1 MTWLKKSI
9 TRELEVSLDI
19 VNRRALGRL
28 IFVITIFLFLWPIA
42 EVPGKTHPLPHVSPA
57 MERPEFWIDKVRN
70 PTNVLLRPDQIQKM
84 NDEILKRSDLYL
96 SRVKDLKEDW
106 TREELLE
113 LLKEDWQGFGKTSEI
128 RFGRNGQALN
138 ESFWKELEKNVH
150 AEGIKGQ
157 NQILFG
163 LIVKRTDIRVFPT
176 EEPSLSSPASG
187 DFDRFQHSMISPGSL
202 VALYHVSKDE
212 GWVYLQAPFIR
223 GWVKRD
229 AVAVGSEKRIA
240 VQYVEERER
249 LVITG
254 DFVTLFRDSSFQ
266 EEAFVAQMGD
276 SFPLSRLLQDNRVD
290 EKAYVVRIPSR
301 EKNGRLIFQ
310 EAYISRRADVH
321 PGFLPYTQAN
331 VARQAFKMLHQP
343 YGWGEMFGRR
353 DCSRFIMDIFATFGI
368 VMPRNSMLQA
378 RVGIDLGLAEG
389 RNIREKRAI
398 LEQAP
403 PLASTLRLPG
413 HIMLFLGKQKGRYYV
428 IHSIWG
434 FQNSGRSGVNLE
446 KVGAVVVSDLS
457 LGEGGPNGSLLKRL
471 TDIRFIGEERG
482 SK

>member
-1 MTWLKKSI
+1 M
-9 TRELEVSLDI
+9 EVSLDI

-28 IFVITIFLFLWPIA
+28 IFVITTFLFLWPIA

-57 MERPEFWIDKVRN
+57 MERPGFWADKVGN
-70 PTNVLLRPDQIQKM
+70 STKVLLRPDRIRKM
-84 NDEILKRSDLYL
+84 NDETLNRSDLYL

-106 TREELLE
+106 TREELLD

-128 RFGRNGQALN
+128 RFGRNGQVLN
-138 ESFWKELEKNVH
+138 ESFWKELEKNVY

-157 NQILFG
+157 NQALFG

-212 GWVYLQAPFIR
+212 GWVYVQAPFIR
-223 GWVKRD
+223 GWVRRE
-229 AVAVGSEKRIA
+229 AVAVGSEKRFA
-240 VQYVEERER
+240 VQYAEERER
-249 LVITG
+249 LIITG
-254 DFVTLFRDSSFQ
+254 DFVSFFRDSSFQ

-276 SFPLSRLLQDNRVD
+276 SFPLSRLPQGNGVD
-290 EKAYVVRIPSR
+290 GKSFVVRIPSR

-310 EAYISRRADVH
+310 EAYISKGADVH
-321 PGFLPYTQAN
+321 AGFLPYSQAN

-378 RVGIDLGLAEG
+378 RVGIDLGPAEG
-389 RNIREKRAI
+389 KSIREKRAI

-403 PLASTLRLPG
+403 PLATTLRLPG
-413 HIMLFLGKQKGRYYV
+413 HIMLYLGKQKGRYYV

-471 TDIRFIGEERG
+471 TDTRFIGEERG
-482 SK
+482 SKKHPNSP